1 MISLKILNSIISNGG
16 IKMSNTPELSQQ
28 LVPKKQFAPNNQQ
41 QTNKK
46 LRWRFLLTLAFILSL
61 TLSAQHSIYQQQKLI
76 KAKQVLI
83 DQEKQRLSTL
93 EKVGESL
100 EKDIKT
106 LTASEEGIL
115 KFARKLYK
123 FSKPSETI
131 FQIPN

>member
-1 MISLKILNSIISNGG
+1 
-16 IKMSNTPELSQQ
+16 MSNTPELSQQ
-28 LVPKKQFAPNNQQ
+28 LVQKKQFTPNNQQ

-46 LRWRFLLTLAFILSL
+46 LRRRFLLTLAFILPV

-83 DQEKQRLSTL
+83 DQEKQRLSAL
-93 EKVGESL
+93 EKVGNSR

-106 LTASEEGIL
+106 LTASEDGIL

-123 FSKPSETI
+123 FSKPGETL